1 MYTELLSGYSSDPNK
16 VVNDAIFEVKYDEM
30 VIVRDVEFYSLC
42 EHHMLPFMGRVH
54 VAYIPD
60 GKVLGLSKIPRLVDI
75 FARRLQ
81 VQERMTREIADVIR
95 DLLHPQG
102 VGVVV
107 EALHL
112 CMMMRGV
119 QKHNARMTTSAMH
132 GAFRANL
139 ATRQEFL
146 ENIGRGASPLQI

>member
-1 MYTELLSGYSSDPNK
+1 
-16 VVNDAIFEVKYDEM
+16 
-30 VIVRDVEFYSLC
+30 
-42 EHHMLPFMGRVH
+42 
-54 VAYIPD
+54 VA
-60 GKVLGLSKIPRLVDI
+60 
-75 FARRLQ
+75 
-81 VQERMTREIADVIR
+81 
-95 DLLHPQG
+95 
-102 VGVVV
+102 VVV